1 MGSNIPQ
8 SHHEKYLTIFSR
20 ISMFSLPSGVEEDQD
35 EGGGN
40 QARYHHSTADHVDS
54 TINYRRFSFILGK
67 FPIFFWSFFLLDLNI
82 SFYDLI

>member
-1 MGSNIPQ
+1 
-8 SHHEKYLTIFSR
+8 
-20 ISMFSLPSGVEEDQD
+20 MFSGDAGVEEDQDGVEEDQD

-67 FPIFFWSFFLLDLNI
+67 FPIFFW
-82 SFYDLI
+82 